1 MNTTLLAFVILYL
14 VATMAL
20 GMYAGT
26 RIKSTADFAIAGR
39 SLPLAMVI
47 TTTFATWFGAETVMG
62 IPAKFVEGGLNAV
75 IEDPFGASM
84 CLVLVGA
91 FFASRL
97 YKMSLLTIGDF
108 YRHRYGKGV
117 EIFCSIAIILSY
129 LGWVAA
135 QITAL
140 GLVFAVLS
148 GGAISAELGM
158 VIGTALVLVYV
169 MVGGMLAVAWT
180 DFVQMVVLVVGLS
193 FIAWLAAD
201 QAGGADQV
209 FALAEQQNWFKI
221 LPEHT
226 VDGWVW
232 FIAAAITM
240 MFGSIPQQDVFQ
252 RVMSAKDSDTARKGA
267 IIGGFSYLAFAFVP
281 MFIVASALIIMPVE
295 TKELLANDPQKVL
308 PTLILSKMPLI
319 AQIFFFG
326 ALVSAIKST
335 SSATL
340 LAPSTSFVEN
350 ILKNIHPGMSDRQ
363 VLLSMRI
370 TLFVFTALVL
380 TYAIVMQGTAIYDL
394 VSAAYQ
400 IPLVGAFVPLLF
412 GLYWSRA
419 TTQGAILSIA
429 LGIGTLALFT
439 FESSVGASFV
449 NATLEML
456 LPRRL
461 HAPDAQFF
469 VDFPGQLAGLI
480 MALGGMLVGSLMP
493 QFIGDHRARQA
504 SLA

>member
-14 VATMAL
+14 LGTM
-20 GMYAGT
+20 GIGIYAGT
-26 RIKSTADFAIAGR
+26 RIKNTADFAVAGR

-62 IPAKFVEGGLNAV
+62 IPAKFVQGGLNAV
-75 IEDPFGASM
+75 VEDPFGASM

-108 YRHRYGKGV
+108 YRHRFGEGV
-117 EIFCSIAIILSY
+117 EVFCSIAIILSY

-140 GLVFAVLS
+140 GLVFSVLS
-148 GGAISAELGM
+148 GGAIEPWIGM
-158 VIGTALVLVYV
+158 VIGTTLVLIYV
-169 MVGGMLAVAWT
+169 LIGGMLAVAWT
-180 DFVQMVVLVVGLS
+180 DFIQMIVLVVGLS
-193 FIAWLAAD
+193 LIAVMASQ
-201 QAGGADQV
+201 QAGGADKV
-209 FALAEQQNWFKI
+209 LDMAVANDWFKI

-226 VDGWVW
+226 PDGWIA
-232 FIAAAITM
+232 FIAAAVTM
-240 MFGSIPQQDVFQ
+240 MLGSIPQQDVFQ

-281 MFIVASALIIMPVE
+281 MFIVASSLIIMPAE
-295 TKELLANDPQKVL
+295 TKALLANDPQKVL

-350 ILKNIHPGMSDRQ
+350 ILKNIHPGMSDKQ
-363 VLLSMRI
+363 VLLSLRI
-370 TLFVFTALVL
+370 TIFIFTGLVL
-380 TYAIVMQGTAIYDL
+380 TYAIKMQGTAIYDM
-394 VSAAYQ
+394 VSSAYQ
-400 IPLVGAFVPLLF
+400 VTLVGAFVPLTF
-412 GLYWSRA
+412 GLYWTRA

-429 LGIGTLALFT
+429 GGIGVWGAFLANSAWG
-439 FESSVGASFV
+439 EA
-449 NATLEML
+449 
-456 LPRRL
+456 
-461 HAPDAQFF
+461 
-469 VDFPGQLAGLI
+469 FPGQLAGLI
-480 MALGGMLVGSLMP
+480 AALIGMVLGSLVP
-493 QFIGDHRARQA
+493 QIIPDKRTRQA
-504 SLA
+504 HMA

>member
-1 MNTTLLAFVILYL
+1 MNTTLLTFVMVYL
-14 VATMAL
+14 LATMGL

-26 RIKSTADFAIAGR
+26 RIKSTADFAVAGR

-62 IPAKFVEGGLNAV
+62 IPAKFVSGGLNAV

-97 YKMSLLTIGDF
+97 YKMSLLTIGDY
-108 YRHRYGKGV
+108 YRQRYGKGV

-140 GLVFAVLS
+140 GLVFSVLS
-148 GGAISAELGM
+148 GGEISAHTGM
-158 VIGTALVLVYV
+158 MVGTALVLIYV
-169 MVGGMLAVAWT
+169 LIGGMLAVAWT
-180 DFVQMVVLVVGLS
+180 DFVQMIVLVVGLS
-193 FIAWLAAD
+193 LIALMAGQ
-201 QAGGADQV
+201 QAGGAGQV
-209 FALAEQQNWFKI
+209 LALAQAQHWFNVM
-221 LPEHT
+221 PEHT
-226 VDGWVW
+226 ASGWIAFV
-232 FIAAAITM
+232 AAAITM

-252 RVMSAKDSDTARKGA
+252 RVMSAKDSATAKRGA
-267 IIGGFSYLAFAFVP
+267 IIGGLSYLAFAFVP
-281 MFIVASALIIMPVE
+281 MFIVASAMIIMPVE
-295 TKELLANDPQKVL
+295 TKDLLAHDSQKVL
-308 PTLILSKMPLI
+308 PTLILNKMPLV

-370 TLFVFTALVL
+370 TIFVFTGLVL
-380 TYAIVMQGTAIYDL
+380 SYAMAMQGTPIYDL

-400 IPLVGAFVPLLF
+400 VPLVGAFVPLTF

-419 TTQGAILSIA
+419 TTQGAVLSIA
-429 LGIGTLALFT
+429 LGIGTLVLFT
-439 FESSVGASFV
+439 F
-449 NATLEML
+449 NHTLGE
-456 LPRRL
+456 
-461 HAPDAQFF
+461 A
-469 VDFPGQLAGLI
+469 FPGQLAGLI
-480 MALGGMLVGSLMP
+480 TALVGMVGGSLGP
-493 QFIGDHRARQA
+493 QFMADHRTR
-504 SLA
+504 LAHMT

>member
-14 VATMAL
+14 VGTMAI
-20 GMYAGT
+20 GVAAGK

-75 IEDPFGASM
+75 VEDPFGASM

-97 YKMSLLTIGDF
+97 YKMNLLTIGDF
-108 YRHRYGKGV
+108 YRQRYGEGV
-117 EIFCSIAIILSY
+117 EIFCSVAIILSY

-140 GLVFAVLS
+140 GLVFSVLS
-148 GGAISAELGM
+148 GGAISPPVGM
-158 VIGTALVLVYV
+158 AIGTTLVLVYV
-169 MVGGMLAVAWT
+169 LIGGMLAVAWT
-180 DFVQMVVLVVGLS
+180 DFIQMIVLVVGLS
-193 FIAWLAAD
+193 LIAVMASE
-201 QAGGADQV
+201 QAGGADKV
-209 FALAEQQNWFKI
+209 LALAEAKDWFKI
-221 LPEHT
+221 LPEATPH
-226 VDGWVW
+226 GWIW
-232 FIAAAITM
+232 FIAAALTM

-252 RVMSAKDSDTARKGA
+252 RVMSAKSADAARTGA
-267 IIGGFSYLAFAFVP
+267 IVGGLSYLAFAFVP
-281 MFIVASALIIMPVE
+281 MFIVASALIIMPSE
-295 TKELLANDPQKVL
+295 TQDLLANDPQKVL
-308 PTLILSKMPLI
+308 PTLILSKMPLV

-350 ILKNIHPGMSDRQ
+350 ILRNIRPGMSDKQ
-363 VLLSMRI
+363 VLLAMRI
-370 TLFVFTALVL
+370 TLLCFTALVL

-400 IPLVGAFVPLLF
+400 IPLVGAFVPLVA
-412 GLYWSRA
+412 GLYWRRA
-419 TTQGAILSIA
+419 TTQGALASIV
-429 LGIGTLALFT
+429 LGIGTLTLFT
-439 FESSVGASFV
+439 FHTELGEA
-449 NATLEML
+449 
-456 LPRRL
+456 
-461 HAPDAQFF
+461 
-469 VDFPGQLAGLI
+469 FPGQLAGLG
-480 MALGGMLVGSLMP
+480 MAVMGMVAGSLLP
-493 QFIGDHRARQA
+493 QFMGNYHSRHAALR
-504 SLA
+504 

>member
-14 VATMAL
+14 VGTM
-20 GMYAGT
+20 GIGIYAGT
-26 RIKSTADFAIAGR
+26 RIKSTTDFAIAGR

-62 IPAKFVEGGLNAV
+62 IPAKFVDAEHGGLRAV

-91 FFASRL
+91 FFATRL

-108 YRHRYGKGV
+108 YRHRFGQGV

-140 GLVFAVLS
+140 GLVFSVLS
-148 GGAISAELGM
+148 GGAIAPPVGM
-158 VIGTALVLVYV
+158 AIGTTLVLIYV
-169 MVGGMLAVAWT
+169 LIGGMLAVAWT
-180 DFVQMVVLVVGLS
+180 DFVQMIVLVVGLS
-193 FIAWLAAD
+193 LIAVMASE
-201 QAGGADQV
+201 QAGGAGQV
-209 FALAEQQNWFKI
+209 LALAHSNDWFRV

-226 VDGWVW
+226 AQGWLF
-232 FIAAAITM
+232 FIGSAITM

-267 IIGGFSYLAFAFVP
+267 IIGGFGYLAFAFVP
-281 MFIVASALIIMPVE
+281 MFIVASSLIIMPTE
-295 TKELLANDPQKVL
+295 AKALLANDPQKVL
-308 PTLILSKMPLI
+308 PTLILSKMPLV

-350 ILKNIHPGMSDRQ
+350 ILKNIKPGMSDRQ
-363 VLLSMRI
+363 VLLSLRI
-370 TLFVFTALVL
+370 TIFIFTALVMA
-380 TYAIVMQGTAIYDL
+380 YAILMQGTAIYDL
-394 VSAAYQ
+394 VSSAYQ
-400 IPLVGAFVPLLF
+400 VTLVAAFVPLTL
-412 GLYWSRA
+412 GLYWQRA
-419 TTQGAILSIA
+419 TTQGALLSIVS
-429 LGIGTLALFT
+429 GVGVWLAF
-439 FESSVGASFV
+439 
-449 NATLEML
+449 L
-456 LPRRL
+456 LVPGWGE
-461 HAPDAQFF
+461 A
-469 VDFPGQLAGLI
+469 FPGQLAGVLA
-480 MALGGMLVGSLMP
+480 ALVGMLLGSLAP
-493 QFIGDHRARQA
+493 QLVADHRSRVAHMA
-504 SLA
+504 

>member
-1 MNTTLLAFVILYL
+1 MNTTLLAFVLLYL
-14 VATMAL
+14 VGTM
-20 GMYAGT
+20 GIGIYAGT
-26 RIKSTADFAIAGR
+26 RIKSTTDFAIAGR
-39 SLPLAMVI
+39 SLPLFMVI

-108 YRHRYGKGV
+108 YRQRYGKGV

-140 GLVFAVLS
+140 GLVFTVLS
-148 GGAISAELGM
+148 GGAIPPAVGM
-158 VIGTALVLVYV
+158 TIGTALVLIYV
-169 MVGGMLAVAWT
+169 LIGGMLAVAWT
-180 DFVQMVVLVVGLS
+180 DFVQMIVLVIGLS
-193 FIAWLAAD
+193 FIAYLAGE
-201 QAGGADQV
+201 QAGGADKV
-209 FALAEQQNWFKI
+209 LALAEQQNWFKI
-221 LPEHT
+221 LPEAT
-226 VDGWVW
+226 PEGWVW

-240 MFGSIPQQDVFQ
+240 MLGSIPQQDVFQ
-252 RVMSAKDSDTARKGA
+252 RVMSAKDSTTAKKGA
-267 IIGGFSYLAFAFVP
+267 IIGGFSYLLFAFVP
-281 MFIVASALIIMPVE
+281 MFIVASSLIIMPTE
-295 TKELLANDPQKVL
+295 TRELLANDPQKIL
-308 PTLILSKMPLI
+308 PTLILTKMPLI

-350 ILKNIHPGMSDRQ
+350 ILKNIHPGMSDKQ
-363 VLLSMRI
+363 ILLSMRI
-370 TLFVFTALVL
+370 TLFIFTALVL

-400 IPLVGAFVPLLF
+400 IPLVGAFVPLTF
-412 GLYWSRA
+412 GLYWKRA
-419 TTQGAILSIA
+419 TTQGAILSIT
-429 LGIGTLALFT
+429 LGIGTLLLFT
-439 FESSVGASFV
+439 LNS
-449 NATLEML
+449 TLGE
-456 LPRRL
+456 
-461 HAPDAQFF
+461 A
-469 VDFPGQLAGLI
+469 FPGQLAGLI
-480 MALGGMLVGSLMP
+480 LALFGMIVGSLMP
-493 QFIGDHRARQA
+493 QWISDRQTE
-504 SLA
+504 LAHAA

>member
-14 VATMAL
+14 VGTMAI
-20 GMYAGT
+20 GIYAGT
-26 RIKSTADFAIAGR
+26 RIKSTTDFAIAGR

-62 IPAKFVEGGLNAV
+62 IPAKFVDAEHGGLRAV

-91 FFASRL
+91 FFATRL

-108 YRHRYGKGV
+108 YRHRFGEGV

-140 GLVFAVLS
+140 GLVFSVLS
-148 GGAISAELGM
+148 GGAIAPPVGM
-158 VIGTALVLVYV
+158 VIGTTLVLVYV
-169 MVGGMLAVAWT
+169 LIGGMLAVAWT
-180 DFVQMVVLVVGLS
+180 DFIQMIVLVVGLS
-193 FIAWLAAD
+193 LIAVMASE
-201 QAGGADQV
+201 QAGGAGQV
-209 FALAEQQNWFKI
+209 LALAHSNAWFRI
-221 LPEHT
+221 LPEPTAH
-226 VDGWVW
+226 GWLF
-232 FIAAAITM
+232 FIGAAITM

-267 IIGGFSYLAFAFVP
+267 IIGGFGYLAFAFVP
-281 MFIVASALIIMPVE
+281 MFIVASSLIIMPAE
-295 TKELLANDPQKVL
+295 TKALLASDPQKVL
-308 PTLILSKMPLI
+308 PTLILGKMPLV

-350 ILKNIHPGMSDRQ
+350 ILKNIRPGMSDKQ
-363 VLLSMRI
+363 VLLSLRI
-370 TLFVFTALVL
+370 TIFVFTALVL

-394 VSAAYQ
+394 VSSAYQ
-400 IPLVGAFVPLLF
+400 ITLVAAFVPLTLGLF
-412 GLYWSRA
+412 WPRA
-419 TTQGAILSIA
+419 TTQGALLSIA
-429 LGIGTLALFT
+429 AGVGTWLAF
-439 FESSVGASFV
+439 
-449 NATLEML
+449 L
-456 LPRRL
+456 LVPGWGE
-461 HAPDAQFF
+461 A
-469 VDFPGQLAGLI
+469 FPGQLAGVLA
-480 MALGGMLVGSLMP
+480 ALSGMLVGSLAP
-493 QFIGDHRARQA
+493 QWIADHRARVA
-504 SLA
+504 HAA